1 MSAVFIIKARFL
13 QRTIGYYV
21 GVLNLQK
28 ATGQDSPE
36 RKVMKECTIIDEC
49 PFFND
54 QQPRIHTAKE
64 REIMKRKFC
73 GGGSSQCARFIVAKA
88 LGSDEVPE
96 NLYPEDLFR
105 VSIILGMP

>member
-1 MSAVFIIKARFL
+1 MPAIFTIRARFL
-13 QRTIGYYV
+13 QKTIDSYACAI
-21 GVLNLQK
+21 NLQE
-28 ATGQDSPE
+28 ATGQESPE
-36 RKVMKECTIIDEC
+36 RKVMKECAIIDEC
-49 PFFND
+49 RFFND

-64 REIMKRKFC
+64 REVMKRKFC